1 MVGVIDT
8 IKIALAN
15 AAAETIIMLPR
26 IIAAIIII
34 AVGYYVGRPIGR
46 AVNRLIER
54 SGFERILDTTE
65 LGKAYRR
72 AGIDISDLIGNLV
85 WAFIT
90 VLSIVIAIH
99 YLNLGGQVGAYLTST
114 ATYIVRIVGA
124 VIILTLGGALFEL
137 LSTFIAKQLS
147 VAIPEEKSDLVDM
160 LKDVLFVGLLAFLLS
175 MVFNIL
181 LLPGNIVYPL
191 ILGVVALAL
200 GISISERLINSIAES
215 HEDFKPV
222 AGYAKFLILLIF
234 LIVGIAGIFGTV
246 PGTIRV
252 IENIAWGVAI
262 AAALTL
268 IPVMYMLAKKM
279 SATTTGS

>member
-1 MVGVIDT
+1 MVGVIET

-15 AAAETIIMLPR
+15 ATAETIIMLPKV
-26 IIAAIIII
+26 IAAIIII
-34 AVGYYVGRPIGR
+34 AIGYYVGRPIGR
-46 AVNRLIER
+46 AVNRLVER

-90 VLSIVIAIH
+90 VVSIVIAIH
-99 YLNLGGQVGAYLTST
+99 YLSIGGQVGVYLTSI

-147 VAIPEEKSDLVDM
+147 VAIPEDKSDLVDL

-175 MVFNIL
+175 MVFDIL
-181 LLPGNIVYPL
+181 LLPGRIVYPL

-200 GISISERLINSIAES
+200 GISVSERLINSIAES
-215 HEDFKPV
+215 HEDFRPV

-268 IPVMYMLAKKM
+268 IPVMYMLAKNM
-279 SATTTGS
+279 GAATTRS